1 MRPSHF
7 LQMVSEEEEA
17 GTDFFIRLVSE
28 LGLKSRL
35 EGVLDGKGEVEEREG
50 EEKGSIWLGQ

>member
-17 GTDFFIRLVSE
+17 GTNFFIRLVSE

-50 EEKGSIWLGQ
+50 EEKGGI